1 MFSPLKKKN
10 LENGNKTASLKA
22 AYATLNYD
30 PIWYTT

>member
-1 MFSPLKKKN
+1 MFSPLKKKKN

-30 PIWYTT
+30 PI